1 MTQNEPND
9 LLRLEDIRH
18 DYPRFYPISQ
28 IHLNPTDNQ
37 SQIDLRNILVLIF
50 SLYGVKFNRFFQ
62 IQYEVQLSYL
72 PYFRIFGKM

>member
-28 IHLNPTDNQ
+28 IHLYPTDNQ
-37 SQIDLRNILVLIF
+37 SQIDLRNT
-50 SLYGVKFNRFFQ
+50 
-62 IQYEVQLSYL
+62 
-72 PYFRIFGKM
+72 FGFEFDFVRSESKLQ